1 MELVI
6 FIGIQ
11 ATGKSSFYRDRF
23 FRTHIRVNLDMLK
36 TRHRE
41 QIIFQACLEG
51 KQSLVIDNTNPTI
64 QDRDRYISIA
74 KEHNFR
80 IIGYYF
86 ESKISDCLSRN
97 SDRQGNDR
105 VPDVAL
111 YDTHKK
117 LELPS
122 LAEGFDELY
131 YVKITPNRSFIIQPW
146 QDEI

>member
-64 QDRDRYISIA
+64 QDHDRYISIA

-80 IIGYYF
+80 IIGYY
-86 ESKISDCLSRN
+86 K
-97 SDRQGNDR
+97 
-105 VPDVAL
+105 
-111 YDTHKK
+111 
-117 LELPS
+117 
-122 LAEGFDELY
+122 
-131 YVKITPNRSFIIQPW
+131 
-146 QDEI
+146 

>member
-1 MELVI
+1 
-6 FIGIQ
+6 
-11 ATGKSSFYRDRF
+11 
-23 FRTHIRVNLDMLK
+23 
-36 TRHRE
+36 
-41 QIIFQACLEG
+41 
-51 KQSLVIDNTNPTI
+51 
-64 QDRDRYISIA
+64 
-74 KEHNFR
+74 
-80 IIGYYF
+80 
-86 ESKISDCLSRN
+86 
-97 SDRQGNDR
+97 